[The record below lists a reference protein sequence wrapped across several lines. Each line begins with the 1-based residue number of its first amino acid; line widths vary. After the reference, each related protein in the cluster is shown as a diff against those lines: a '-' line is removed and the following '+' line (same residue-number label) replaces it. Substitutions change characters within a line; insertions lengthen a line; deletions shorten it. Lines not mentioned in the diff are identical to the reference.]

1 MTTLLQLDAD
11 DVRRLL
17 SMRECI
23 ALMER
28 AFAALGRDEVLQPLR
43 TVIHQRDGSGSL
55 YVMPASTVDPAALAV
70 KLITVFHGNH
80 GRGLASHQGVVIAFD
95 PATGTPAA
103 MIEAGSLTAIRTA
116 AVSGLATRL
125 LARQDAHD
133 LALVGSGVGA
143 EAHLEA
149 MRAVRPIDRVRV
161 WSPTAAHRRAFARR
175 MTDLHDIAVDAVDD
189 AESAVRGA
197 DLICTVSAARVP
209 VLDEAW
215 VAPGAHINAVGAS
228 TPATREI
235 DTATVRRARFFA
247 DSRSAALNEAG
258 DLLIPIDEG
267 VIGED
272 HIVAELSDLVLGL
285 CPGRR
290 TEDEVTLF
298 EALGLAVEDAVAAAW
313 LVEQAR
319 SS

>member
-1 MTTLLQLDAD
+1 MTLLHLDAD

-17 SMRECI
+17 SMGDCI
-23 ALMER
+23 TLMER
-28 AFAALGRDEVLQPLR
+28 AFTALGRDEVLQPMR

-55 YVMPASTVDPAALAV
+55 YVMPASTVVPAALAV

-80 GRGLASHQGVVIAFD
+80 ERGLPSHQGLIIAFD
-95 PATGTPAA
+95 PATGKPAA

-125 LARQDAHD
+125 LAREGAHD
-133 LALVGSGVGA
+133 LALLGSGVGA

-149 MRAVRPIDRVRV
+149 MRAVRPVDRVRV

-175 MTDLHDIAVDAVDD
+175 MSERHDIAVDAVDD

-197 DLICTVSAARVP
+197 DLICTVSAARTP
-209 VLDEAW
+209 VVDEAW
-215 VAPGAHINAVGAS
+215 IAPGAHINAVGAS

-235 DTATVRRARFFA
+235 DTGTVRRARVFA
-247 DSRSAALNEAG
+247 DSRPAALNEAG

-267 VIGED
+267 AIGED
-272 HIVAELSDLVLGL
+272 HIAGELSDLVLGI
-285 CPGRR
+285 CQGRR
-290 TEDEVTLF
+290 TDDEVTLF
-298 EALGLAVEDAVAAAW
+298 ESLGLAVEDAVAAAW
-313 LVEQAR
+313 LVERAR
-319 SS
+319 PA